1 MNKLITHFEDRS
13 NTVNEIN
20 TTSKN
25 PPFFVYSHNCIWLCK
40 QPKKVVMLL
49 QYLASSVEKY
59 HYHLGCHC
67 QYQRLFDS
75 HIRSSRLAYIS
86 SIGLWRT

>member
-25 PPFFVYSHNCIWLCK
+25 PPFFVYSHTLH
-40 QPKKVVMLL
+40 M
-49 QYLASSVEKY
+49 AM
-59 HYHLGCHC
+59 
-67 QYQRLFDS
+67 
-75 HIRSSRLAYIS
+75 
-86 SIGLWRT
+86 